1 MFVFVCAGC
10 GAELTAPL
18 SRVALPVHAHQ
29 KYGNGTQL
37 PVLMESGTFAVEPEP
52 WGPPWRT
59 WEEIHP
65 DEAAARGV
73 YAPVYALSDG
83 APGAVVIAPGDA
95 HGTVLV
101 PERADG
107 YCCGLDGGAGP
118 NVACAACALPVGSR
132 IDDCSLWQAMW
143 LSPSAVRRLPID
155 GADAG
160 AEPLSWAQLRA
171 EGKGT
176 PPFEPIAEWGSRLQA
191 GHWSNH
197 RWSWSPRW
205 EAAAGRALAHLLAA
219 SEGRPVIVP
228 DGLATEVFGRVLD
241 AVLPAG
247 RPARCAVLAGPGR
260 PAPGVDADV
269 LLVPTHPQTGE
280 VWAPGGAGGTGGPP
294 GPAAYRV
301 PLPFGVWLWLA
312 FPEPD
317 PPVPTSGVL
326 PYGVLRDDFDPPAP
340 RPHHLFRA
348 DPEIFRQTLVRLPEV
363 RSPWLREVLDDLMEY
378 MRAGYF

>member
-10 GAELTAPL
+10 GAELTNPV
-18 SRVALPVHAHQ
+18 SQVALPVHAHQ

-37 PVLMESGTFAVEPEP
+37 PVLMEPGTFAVEPEP

-59 WEEIHP
+59 WEKIHP

-83 APGAVVIAPGDA
+83 APGATVIAPGDA
-95 HGTVLV
+95 HGTVLI
-101 PERADG
+101 PERAGG
-107 YCCGLDGGAGP
+107 YCCGLDEAAGP
-118 NVACAACALPVGSR
+118 NVACAACALPVASR

-143 LSPSAVRRLPID
+143 LAPSAVRRLPVD
-155 GADAG
+155 GTDVGADV
-160 AEPLSWAQLRA
+160 EPLSWAQLIA

-176 PPFEPIAEWGSRLQA
+176 PPFEPIAAWGSRLGA
-191 GHWSNH
+191 GRWSNH

-219 SEGRPVIVP
+219 SEGRPVTVP
-228 DGLATEVFGRVLD
+228 DGLTAEVFGRALD
-241 AVLPAG
+241 AMLPAG
-247 RPARCAVLAGPGR
+247 PPPRPAVLAGPGR
-260 PAPGVDADV
+260 PAPDGDAGI

-280 VWAPGGAGGTGGPP
+280 VWAPAGD
-294 GPAAYRV
+294 AAYRV
-301 PLPFGVWLWLA
+301 PLPFGVWRWLA

-317 PPVPTSGVL
+317 PPVPTSGGL
-326 PYGVLRDDFDPPAP
+326 PDGVLRDDFDPPAP
-340 RPHHLFRA
+340 HPRHLFRA
-348 DPEIFRQTLVRLPEV
+348 DPEIFRQTLVRLPDV
-363 RSPWLREVLDDLMEY
+363 RSPWLRDILDNLTQY